1 MQAIDDRQ
9 QIRDAVAAFQARW
22 HFVAVAVYRIEGDYC
37 IRVAAEGAACC
48 ECDQVPLTA
57 GNIGLVARTGQPHI
71 SRNVDSDPSY
81 RSCFAGVKAEA
92 VMPVRSTDQTIGIV
106 DVEAGDGAGLDVAA
120 ITAFAADIA
129 ALLANAT

>member
-1 MQAIDDRQ
+1 LSLQLQHISRAGRFDVRGSFFPGNC
-9 QIRDAVAAFQARW
+9 A
-22 HFVAVAVYRIEGDYC
+22 
-37 IRVAAEGAACC
+37 
-48 ECDQVPLTA
+48 CDQVPLTA

-81 RSCFAGVKAEA
+81 RSCFAGVNAEA

-106 DVEAGDGAGLDVAA
+106 DVEASDGAGLNVAA